1 MHRLPLNLIPLPL
14 LAGCDLLGDLAGYA
28 NPMVMEATLVGVET
42 PDPALVDLTGT
53 TLEGGTVATVLL
65 ADATQMEDLAEA
77 PLAGA
82 RVELRIDDGE
92 WRALRDESEGKY
104 LLDEGLTYVAGQAV
118 AIRIQGDPDHGA
130 TVRAPDVL
138 DVTVA
143 AEHAAGAPLVVQTEA
158 EGIAH
163 LALVVMDIAAGE
175 VLFDNRPTSI
185 EDIYALT
192 HGGGQRAVEVPG
204 VVFSR
209 PGAYVVG
216 VAGLAVSA
224 EEDLDNLNTTI
235 SALTA
240 GTIRF
245 YPVTVGAWD
254 EQE

>member
-1 MHRLPLNLIPLPL
+1 MHRLPLTLIPLPL

-28 NPMVMEATLVGVET
+28 NPMVMEATLVGVEA
-42 PDPALVDLTGT
+42 PDPDLVDLTGT
-53 TLEGGTVATVLL
+53 SLGGGTVATVLL
-65 ADATQMEDLAEA
+65 ADATKMEDLADA

-82 RVELRIDDGE
+82 KVELRIDDGE
-92 WRALRDESEGKY
+92 WRALRDESEGRY
-104 LLDEGLTYVAGQAV
+104 LLDEGLTYVPGQV
-118 AIRIQGDPDHGA
+118 VTIRVQGDPDHGA
-130 TVRAPDVL
+130 TVRAPEAL
-138 DVTVA
+138 DVEVPAQQGT
-143 AEHAAGAPLVVQTEA
+143 GAPLVVQTEA
-158 EGIAH
+158 EGVAH
-163 LALVVMDIAAGE
+163 LALVVMDIESGE
-175 VLFDNRPTSI
+175 VVFDNRPDSI

-224 EEDLDNLNTTI
+224 EADLDNLNTTI

-254 EQE
+254 ERE